1 MAKIDTE
8 LYQELQQQKKEEY
21 ERTTGEKLEKDP
33 VISNTEYKSSMKNL
47 IFLDLE
53 LDGVIKQEPI

>member
-1 MAKIDTE
+1 MDMAKTDTE

-33 VISNTEYKSSMKNL
+33 VISNTEYKRWLDSYSDRDKANKVLKL
-47 IFLDLE
+47 I
-53 LDGVIKQEPI
+53 